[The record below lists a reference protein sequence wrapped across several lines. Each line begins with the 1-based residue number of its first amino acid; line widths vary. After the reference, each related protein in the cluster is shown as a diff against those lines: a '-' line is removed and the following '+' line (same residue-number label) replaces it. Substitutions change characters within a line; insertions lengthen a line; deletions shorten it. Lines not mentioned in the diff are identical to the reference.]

1 MKHLGIPDLPNGV
14 FFGRESL
21 NLLEERLQ
29 TVEVVEP
36 AVLLKLVHGS
46 YDVDG
51 HVVPQLGLGGS
62 IPHLPRVQHCFRHLG
77 KALVERP
84 SCTQVAS
91 TGDLELE
98 FSPDIPRKSVL
109 VIYEE

>member
-29 TVEVVEP
+29 TVEVVES
-36 AVLLKLVHGS
+36 AVFLEFVHGS
-46 YDVDG
+46 YDIDG
-51 HVVPQLGLGGS
+51 HVIPQLGLGGS
-62 IPHLPRVQHCFRHLG
+62 VPHLPRVQHCFSQLG
-77 KALVERP
+77 QALVERP
-84 SCTQVAS
+84 GCTQVAS
-91 TGDLELE
+91 TSDLELE

-109 VIYEE
+109 VICEE